1 MPELPE
7 VETVRR
13 MVLPHIIRR
22 SIAGVTVSK
31 TSVIAHPSADVFV
44 NNLTGDEFL
53 DLSRR
58 GKYLIFCMKSG
69 RKLILHLRMTGCLI
83 AFPPGSTF
91 EPHTHVIFR
100 LDNGW
105 NLCYSDTRRFGRF
118 WLFDTDER
126 WDCGIEK
133 LGPEPFDAK
142 VTGDYLQSRIG
153 SSSRSIKECLL
164 DQTVIAGIGNI
175 YSDEILFRTH
185 ILPMRCANTLSLDEW
200 NALATNIG
208 LYMKFFIEK
217 NEISDE
223 DYISG
228 HGKDYRNTPYLSV
241 YGHAGSPC
249 PICGEKL
256 TREIIGQRGSVFCKR
271 CQN

>member
-13 MVLPHIIRR
+13 MVSPHIIGHTIV
-22 SIAGVTVSK
+22 SITISK
-31 TSVIAHPSADVFV
+31 TSVIARPSADEFTTCLV
-44 NNLTGDEFL
+44 GDAFL
-53 DLSRR
+53 DSSRR
-58 GKYLIFCMKSG
+58 GKYLIFYMKSG

-83 AFPPGSTF
+83 AFPPENTF
-91 EPHTHVIFR
+91 EPHTHVIFK

-118 WLFDTDER
+118 WLFDTDEKY
-126 WDCGIEK
+126 DCGIEK
-133 LGPEPFDAK
+133 LGPEPFDAC
-142 VTGDYLQSRIG
+142 VTGKYLRSKIG

-185 ILPMRCANTLSLDEW
+185 ILPTRNANTLDCDEW
-200 NALATNIG
+200 EALATNIG
-208 LYMKFFIEK
+208 LCMKFFVEM

-223 DYISG
+223 DYIHG

-241 YGHAGSPC
+241 YGHAGCPC
-249 PICGEKL
+249 PVCGEKL
-256 TREIIGQRGSVFCKR
+256 IRKTVGQRGSVFCKH